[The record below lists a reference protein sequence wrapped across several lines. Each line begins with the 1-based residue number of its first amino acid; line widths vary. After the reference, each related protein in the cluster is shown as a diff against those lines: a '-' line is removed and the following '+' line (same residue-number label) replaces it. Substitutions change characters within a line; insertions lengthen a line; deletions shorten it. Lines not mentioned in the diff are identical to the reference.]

1 MFSDGILPSTK
12 RGIDI
17 RLRYTQDNYQDTEVV
32 LRTTVDSEGNILT
45 PVTDSLIQRAIV
57 RGVAPPIAPDRATR
71 YIKITL
77 SIPRNQSGIGEYKVV
92 VPFHPSSQE
101 FKQQIKEIYAWLS
114 NSLLVNPLLKNV
126 VCAEYYGED
135 LDG

>member
-1 MFSDGILPSTK
+1 MFSSGISPSTK

-17 RLRYTQDNYQDTEVV
+17 RLRYTQDDRQDTEVI
-32 LRTTVDSEGNILT
+32 LRTTVDSEGNLLT
-45 PVTDSLIQRAIV
+45 PITDSLITRAIV
-57 RGVAPPIAPDRATR
+57 KGAAPPIGNDRATR

-77 SIPRNQSGIGEYKVV
+77 LIPGNQSGIGEYKVV

-101 FKQQIKEIYAWLS
+101 FKQQIREIYSWVT
-114 NSLLVNPLLKNV
+114 NSLSVNPLLKKV